1 MQNAHRYRLVL
12 VTAPDSRTGKRLAKL
27 ALESKLAA
35 CVNLIPKIESLYW
48 WKGKIEQ
55 SKEVLLILKTGSGQL
70 RQLEKLLVTH
80 HPYDTPEILSVPLS
94 QGNRKYL
101 SWLEASL

>member
-1 MQNAHRYRLVL
+1 MQNAHRYRIVL
-12 VTAPDSRTGKRLAKL
+12 VTAPDSRTGRRLAKL
-27 ALESKLAA
+27 ALESRLAA
-35 CVNLIPKIESLYW
+35 CVNLIPKVESLYW

-55 SKEVLLILKTGSGQL
+55 SGEVLLVLKTNARKL
-70 RQLEKLLVTH
+70 PPLEKLLVAH